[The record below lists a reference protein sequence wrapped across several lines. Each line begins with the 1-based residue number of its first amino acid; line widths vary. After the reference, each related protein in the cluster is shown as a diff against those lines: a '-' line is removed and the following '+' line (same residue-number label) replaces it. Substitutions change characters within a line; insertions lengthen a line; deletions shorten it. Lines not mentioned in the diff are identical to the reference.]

1 MVRTSDFQFENV
13 GSIPASPI
21 LLLHSY
27 INKLNTIN
35 NCQKKNKNKI
45 NFNFYFIS
53 LVPPFIVN
61 NLRLLFN
68 LSTSEKK
75 ILIKQSYILLTWF
88 YYLSFLEKKKTTKNK
103 LQFFVLPLKKKI
115 FTNTK
120 APMAHKNWSKEQY
133 KFQFYIFRISFFTNF
148 NEDSNICSVNQSLL
162 FVLLT
167 KQNFPQFE
175 TNLLFLKNVKFLF
188 YFSDLPFFNYNT
200 FLNK

>member
-1 MVRTSDFQFENV
+1 M
-13 GSIPASPI
+13 
-21 LLLHSY
+21 LLNSY
-27 INKLNTIN
+27 INKLNIIN
-35 NCQKKNKNKI
+35 NFKNKNKNKV
-45 NFNFYFIS
+45 NFNFYFTS

-61 NLRLLFN
+61 NIRLSFN
-68 LSTSEKK
+68 ASISEKK

-88 YYLSFLEKKKTTKNK
+88 YYLSFLDKRKNTKNK
-103 LQFFVLPLKKKI
+103 LKFFVLPLRKKK

-133 KFQFYIFRISFFTNF
+133 KFQFYIFRISFFTSF
-148 NEDSNICSVNQSLL
+148 NEDSSIQSINQSLL

-188 YFSDLPFFNYNT
+188 YFSDSLFFNYNT